1 MPTALDSLQATQ
13 QFAVRIAKKLKRT
26 DVLLLKGD
34 LGAGKTTLAQGIIR
48 ALSQQPVEV
57 TSPTFT
63 LLQTYPVML
72 ADGECELWHYD
83 LYRVEH
89 PSELAELGMDEAF
102 EHGISLIEWPE
113 RLGDALPPQ
122 HVTIT
127 LKLTGQGEGR
137 LATVTATGDASGT
150 WSSLHETSGS

>member
-1 MPTALDSLQATQ
+1 MKIALNNLEATQ
-13 QFAVRIAKKLKRT
+13 QLAVRIAKKLRRG

-48 ALSQQPVEV
+48 ALSTQWVEV

-63 LLQTYPVML
+63 ILQTYPVTLM
-72 ADGECELWHYD
+72 DGNCELWHYD
-83 LYRVEH
+83 LYRIKH
-89 PSELAELGMDEAF
+89 SSELQELGMDEAF

-122 HVTIT
+122 HVIIT
-127 LKLTGQGEGR
+127 LKLTDVGENR
-137 LATVTATGDASGT
+137 LATITAAGKAAAA
-150 WSSLHETSGS
+150 WSSDS